1 MVAPTNS
8 LERAL
13 VLLETIEQSPA
24 GLTTAES
31 SRLLRIPK
39 STCSY
44 ILTRLERKGYL
55 IRDDDTGR
63 YRVGLTTVALAHG
76 ALRSMGLRSLGEPV
90 LYKLANDTGLSANI
104 GVLERGRVL
113 LIDRVESLG
122 FVKGIVGAATGVNSK
137 PRYGTNLPVTSGIR
151 CREERDIGRELPADA
166 SAMGKVLLA
175 YLSRCEFQTLI
186 DTYDLNRFTAHT
198 SMDQLMHEFHNIRK
212 LGYAATYGE
221 YEPGICAIAAPIFD
235 TGGIVRAA
243 VSINGYITEADWSE
257 SGELVELV
265 KAASR
270 DISRRAGF
278 SRDMNVWS

>member
-13 VLLETIEQSPA
+13 VLLEAIEQSPA

-31 SRLLRIPK
+31 SRLLNIPK

-44 ILTRLERKGYL
+44 ILIRLERKGYL
-55 IRDDDTGR
+55 VKDGDTGR

-76 ALRSMGLRSLGEPV
+76 ALRNMGLRSLGEPV
-90 LYKLANDTGLSANI
+90 LYKLASDTGLSANV

-113 LIDRVESLG
+113 LVDRVESLG
-122 FVKGIVGAATGVNSK
+122 FVKGIVGAATRPNGRE
-137 PRYGTNLPVTSGIR
+137 RYGSSVPKTSGIR

-175 YLSRCEFQTLI
+175 YLSRPEFNSLI
-186 DTYDLNRFTAHT
+186 ENYDLSRLTANT
-198 SMDQLMHEFHNIRK
+198 SVDKLMIEFANIRK
-212 LGYAATYGE
+212 VGYASTYGE
-221 YEPGICAIAAPIFD
+221 YEEGICAIAAPIFD
-235 TGGIVRAA
+235 SGGVVRAA
-243 VSINGYITEADWSE
+243 VSINGYLAEADWNE
-257 SGELVELV
+257 SGELIELV

-278 SRDMNVWS
+278 SRDLHLWS